1 MATTKEQLLKKR
13 YNAENRKVRRMMDKY
28 REKYGRNWTKD
39 TLTARENA
47 AFLSALRRQKK
58 AINALV
64 DLEIKAGRIKRL
76 R

>member
-13 YNAENRKVRRMMDKY
+13 YKAEEKKSDRMMAKY
-28 REKYGRNWTKD
+28 SQKYGRNWTINS
-39 TLTARENA
+39 LTGRERA
-47 AFLSALRRQKK
+47 ALWAALRRQGK

-64 DLEIKAGRIKRL
+64 DLDIKAGRIKRV